1 VKIAYV
7 ITRSDSIGGA
17 QVHVR
22 DLALTAQRE
31 GHEATVLV
39 GGVGEFTE
47 DLSQRGVSW
56 TSLPHLGR
64 TIHAADD
71 LRGLYQI
78 RSALR
83 ALRPDLVSTHS
94 SKAGA
99 LGRLAARS
107 LGIPV
112 IFTAHGWAFAP
123 GVPRWKRTIYQ
134 VAERLA
140 ASLSDRIIAVSHFD
154 RELAVKARVAPA
166 GKVVTV
172 HNGIPDLDASF
183 RSMPESAPVRLVMVA
198 RFEEQKDHA
207 VLFEALA
214 GLRHLTWQL
223 DLIGQG
229 PGLEAEQRRAAA
241 LGLAERVV
249 FWGSRRDV
257 AARLAQAQIFV
268 LTSFYEGLPRSVL
281 EAMRAGLPVVAT
293 AVGGVPELI
302 SEGETGF
309 LVGMR
314 DVEMLRQ
321 RLKLLITDPGLRK
334 LLGSKARPRYEREFT
349 LDRCFR
355 DTMDV
360 YREVVGAP
368 ALQPKRLST
377 PQTERPR

>member
-1 VKIAYV
+1 
-7 ITRSDSIGGA
+7 
-17 QVHVR
+17 
-22 DLALTAQRE
+22 
-31 GHEATVLV
+31 V
-39 GGVGEFTE
+39 GGVGEFTD
-47 DLSQRGVSW
+47 DLSNRGIRW

-64 TIHAADD
+64 TIHPADD

-78 RSALR
+78 RAALR
-83 ALRPDLVSTHS
+83 SLRPDLVSTHS

-123 GVPRWKRTIYQ
+123 GLPRWKRTIYQ
-134 VAERLA
+134 IAERLA
-140 ASLSDRIIAVSHFD
+140 APFSDRIIAVSHFD
-154 RELAVKARVAPA
+154 RELALKAGVARA
-166 GKVVTV
+166 EKLVTV
-172 HNGIPDLDASF
+172 HNGIPDLDPSF
-183 RSMPESAPVRLVMVA
+183 RSAPESTPVRLVMVA

-229 PGLEAEQRRAAA
+229 SGLETEQRRAAE
-241 LGLAERVV
+241 LGLSQRVV

-268 LTSFYEGLPRSVL
+268 LTSLYEGLPRSVL

-309 LVGMR
+309 LVGIR
-314 DVEMLRQ
+314 DRETLRQ
-321 RLKLLITDPGLRK
+321 RLERLITDPALRK
-334 LLGSKARPRYEREFT
+334 QFGSRARPRYEREFT

-355 DTMDV
+355 NTMDV
-360 YREVVGAP
+360 YREVLGAQ
-368 ALQPKRLST
+368 ARQPNRLSPANGKAPPT
-377 PQTERPR
+377 